1 MPFGKTGIMQDNL
14 LKGGLKKYYG
24 KYRGIVTRIDDPKK
38 QGRIK
43 AKIPSLLGEYDCN
56 WALPCVPF
64 AGEMYGYQII
74 PNPGDGVWIE
84 FEGGNP
90 EKPIWTGFWW
100 GTEKMPHMNI
110 EDEFDYE
117 KRFMWFPGGLYIKVI
132 SKNDEEEIEIKHK
145 KETFIKM
152 TKEGDLE
159 IQSDRNTRIKDK
171 EGKTEIFWNKEEK
184 KINITAELDINVT
197 SKEGDINLKAENN
210 VNVEAA
216 NTVNVEAANA
226 VNVNAPTVTLAGG
239 GAAVARVGDSVVA
252 GPYSGTITG
261 GSGKVSS
268 G

>member
-1 MPFGKTGIMQDNL
+1 MSFGKTGIMQDNL
-14 LKGGLKKYYG
+14 LKGGLRKYYG
-24 KYRGIVTRIDDPKK
+24 KYRGVVTRVDDPKK

-43 AKIPSLLGEYDCN
+43 AKVPSLLGGYDCN

-64 AGEMYGYQII
+64 AGELYGYQIG

-90 EKPIWTGFWW
+90 EKPVYTGFWW
-100 GTEKMPHMNI
+100 AMDKMPHKNI

-132 SKNDEEEIEIKHK
+132 SKGDEEEIEIKHK

-159 IQSDRNTRIKDK
+159 VQSDRNARIKDK
-171 EGKTEIFWNKEEK
+171 EGKTEIFWDKENEK
-184 KINITAELDINVT
+184 IDITAKTQVNINTENQVNITAQNDINITAGGPVT
-197 SKEGDINLKAENN
+197 VD
-210 VNVEAA
+210 
-216 NTVNVEAANA
+216 
-226 VNVNAPTVTLAGG
+226 APSVSLAGG
-239 GAAVARVGDSVVA
+239 GAAVARIGDSVTA